1 MKERLLLPTV
11 SKPDGL
17 CIGCEQGCTNWW
29 SNLLVITWLV
39 FWHYV
44 IGITVQ
50 DQIKKLY
57 SG

>member
-1 MKERLLLPTV
+1 MKEQPFRITV
-11 SKPDGL
+11 SKPYTR
-17 CIGCEQGCTNWW
+17 CIGCEHGSTNLP
-29 SNLLVITWLV
+29 SNLLVITQLV
-39 FWHYV
+39 FWHIV